1 MIALRNRRK
10 LRNHMGEA
18 QMGKLWKWMLPL
30 RIVEKSATLIL
41 SKVKSNWATNQM
53 HATET
58 SAGLHASCLI
68 GIFQTSEAE
77 SSVRRSTS
85 LNFRIQFWTLVRFGS
100 VDHVTPHTVEEAKA
114 MSASGG
120 KLKVLTSTDQVII
133 IIVMVVII
141 IVVVLVIIFILTSP
155 DQGATDNHQRQSH
168 VKIGFQVCCGS
179 SDKDGCGGG
188 TQPAALSGR
197 FDAFFV
203 SF

>member
-1 MIALRNRRK
+1 
-10 LRNHMGEA
+10 
-18 QMGKLWKWMLPL
+18 
-30 RIVEKSATLIL
+30 
-41 SKVKSNWATNQM
+41 M

-68 GIFQTSEAE
+68 GIFQTSEPE
-77 SSVRRSTS
+77 SSVCRSTS
-85 LNFRIQFWTLVRFGS
+85 LESSFELLVRFGS

-141 IVVVLVIIFILTSP
+141 IVVVVVIIFILTSP

-188 TQPAALSGR
+188 TQPAALSSRLG
-197 FDAFFV
+197 AFLEGFREN
-203 SF
+203 FLIRRLR